1 MKLNT
6 PNSVWNVHILTAF
19 PEMFPGPLECSLA
32 GQALAS
38 NIWAMRTWDF
48 RKFTK
53 DPHHS
58 IDDKPYGGGS
68 GMVMRPD
75 VVGEGISK
83 VSKVASHLPLVYLTP
98 HGKKITQQTVIKL
111 AEGAGLIAICGRF
124 EGIDSRVME
133 VFPGQE
139 LSLGDYILSGGEP
152 AAIALV
158 DACVRLLPG
167 VIGDPS
173 SLKEESF
180 KDGLLEYPQY
190 TRPQEWQGQQVPE
203 TLVSGNHKK
212 IQDWRLSRSKEIT
225 KTRRPDLW
233 EDYLGRHS

>member
-1 MKLNT
+1 MKLST
-6 PNSVWNVHILTAF
+6 PNSVWNAHILTAF

-38 NIWAMRTWDF
+38 NIWAMTTWDL
-48 RKFTK
+48 RNFTK
-53 DPHHS
+53 APHHS

-75 VVGEGISK
+75 VVGEGINK
-83 VSKVASHLPLVYLTP
+83 VSKVASNLPLVYLTP

-203 TLVSGNHKK
+203 ILVSGNHKK